1 MKINRYK
8 KILIIFIIAIYC
20 IFGAKIY
27 ASTMNLSEKGTISV
41 SLKNDGKIIKG
52 AEITIYKVADIKI
65 KDDNIEFL
73 YNEPFKS
80 FDVNINDI
88 NSDEAIKN
96 LTQTALENN
105 AKGITKAT
113 DETGKIEFSELE
125 AGVYLVVQTKSVNNY
140 YDFNSYLVKIPYNDN
155 GVWKYNVNSEP
166 KIEQKEEQS
175 PNKPQD
181 SNVAG
186 DYDDEINKV
195 PEKKEELIK
204 TGQSNLPIF
213 IFSFTGIICIIAGL
227 IIITKRRNN
236 EN

>member
-1 MKINRYK
+1 MKINKYK
-8 KILIIFIIAIYC
+8 IILIIFIIAIYC

-27 ASTMNLSEKGTISV
+27 ASTINLSEKGIISV

-52 AEITIYKVADIKI
+52 AEITIYKVADIRI
-65 KDDNIEFL
+65 KDDNIDFI

-80 FDVNINDI
+80 FDININDI
-88 NSDEAIKN
+88 NSDETIKN
-96 LTQTALENN
+96 LTQIALENN
-105 AKGITKAT
+105 AKGITKAI

-125 AGVYLVVQTKSVNNY
+125 VGAYLVVQNESVNSY

-166 KIEQKEEQS
+166 KIELKEEQS

-186 DYDDEINKV
+186 DYDNDINKV
-195 PEKKEELIK
+195 PEQKEELIK
-204 TGQSNLPIF
+204 TGQNNLPIF
-213 IFSFTGIICIIAGL
+213 IFSFTGILCIIAGL